1 MLSTDVVFELLFPQL
16 LTALLA
22 FVKTLRA
29 VLEMDLHVSLLYNF
43 ATLKRAFH
51 FELVY

>member
-1 MLSTDVVFELLFPQL
+1 MLSADVVFELCFPQL

-29 VLEMDLHVSLLYNF
+29 VLEMDLQVSLLYNIT
-43 ATLKRAFH
+43 TL
-51 FELVY
+51 